1 MGQDAF
7 SLADYQEHLQGGQ
20 VRGPVQ
26 CTRVSFCSVR
36 DTVQTKGPLF
46 SMAGNM
52 SNMAQ
57 SGIGHMTFISWPAGE
72 ILEAERWLIIMQ
84 SLYALHCDL
93 WLKQFASHSD
103 LNIGTT
109 ILRVLSFLFGVIQCQ
124 TNRWQFIYYEATC
137 TLVSAGLARYPA
149 FRFNYMQS
157 AGSEHWTG
165 TGN

>member
-57 SGIGHMTFISWPAGE
+57 SGIGHMTFISRPAGE
-72 ILEAERWLIIMQ
+72 EILEIMKSILCQAERWLI
-84 SLYALHCDL
+84 ALHCDL
-93 WLKQFASHSD
+93 WWRQFVSHSD
-103 LNIGTT
+103 LT
-109 ILRVLSFLFGVIQCQ
+109 ILRVLSFLFGDIQCQ
-124 TNRWQFIYYEATC
+124 TNRWQFICYYATC
-137 TLVSAGLARYPA
+137 TLGSAWLARYPA
-149 FRFNYMQS
+149 FRFNNMQS